1 MQESF
6 TSLHLYFFS
15 FFSGTAEQNE
25 TEKPDDEEVKENES
39 DESKSDEKSEENTSK
54 TEEEAK
60 DDDNDDDED
69 EDESKKEVE
78 NIKNKEE
85 TLKRMNELDGW
96 TKSKKS
102 RTPTP
107 EPVSADPKSAEDEAM
122 DTSDPPESKSEL
134 ANNDEV
140 KTSSNESNTN
150 KNSLLPDLPKPVPTN
165 VKADNEGKEEG
176 AEKCSDTEN
185 TEQNANDKTKEE
197 KLVEDAIAVK
207 Q

>member
-1 MQESF
+1 
-6 TSLHLYFFS
+6 
-15 FFSGTAEQNE
+15 
-25 TEKPDDEEVKENES
+25 
-39 DESKSDEKSEENTSK
+39 
-54 TEEEAK
+54 
-60 DDDNDDDED
+60 
-69 EDESKKEVE
+69 
-78 NIKNKEE
+78 
-85 TLKRMNELDGW
+85 MNELDGW

-122 DTSDPPESKSEL
+122 DTSDHSAPESKSEL
-134 ANNDEV
+134 ANKDQVE
-140 KTSSNESNTN
+140 TSNESNTN

-165 VKADNEGKEEG
+165 VKKAADNEGKEDG

>member
-1 MQESF
+1 
-6 TSLHLYFFS
+6 
-15 FFSGTAEQNE
+15 
-25 TEKPDDEEVKENES
+25 
-39 DESKSDEKSEENTSK
+39 
-54 TEEEAK
+54 
-60 DDDNDDDED
+60 
-69 EDESKKEVE
+69 
-78 NIKNKEE
+78 
-85 TLKRMNELDGW
+85 MNELDGW

-122 DTSDPPESKSEL
+122 DTSDHSAPESKSEL
-134 ANNDEV
+134 ANKDQVE
-140 KTSSNESNTN
+140 TSNESNTN

-165 VKADNEGKEEG
+165 VKAADNEGKEDG

-185 TEQNANDKTKEE
+185 TEQNANIDKTKEE